1 MKNSVLFLVAL
12 IFSVNISSH
21 AQTVDEIIDNYFE
34 NTGGAEQW
42 RTIEGVVFY
51 ATVNQMGMEIPIE
64 ITQLKSGKQMSVI
77 KFQGQEI
84 KQGVFDGEVSWS
96 INLMNQ
102 KAEKVMMRR
111 LKMSKEQWQIF
122 QNHY

>member
-1 MKNSVLFLVAL
+1 MKNSVLLLVAL

-111 LKMSKEQWQIF
+111 LKMSKDQ
-122 QNHY
+122 